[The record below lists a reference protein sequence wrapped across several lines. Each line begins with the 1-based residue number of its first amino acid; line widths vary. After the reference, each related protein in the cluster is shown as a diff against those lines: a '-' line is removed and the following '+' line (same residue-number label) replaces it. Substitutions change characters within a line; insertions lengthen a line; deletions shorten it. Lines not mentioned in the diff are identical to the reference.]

1 MFPLDRKVRGLCE
14 GLVRWWGTDDP
25 ERRLGMQS
33 AHDLAGLVLVAQG
46 LLDLDDLWRKNQS
59 PNSQNS

>member
-1 MFPLDRKVRGLCE
+1 MYPLDRKVRGLCE
-14 GLVRWWGTDDP
+14 GLVQWRKTTDP
-25 ERRLGMQS
+25 ERRVGMQS

-46 LLDLDDLWRKNQS
+46 ILDLDDIWRKGQI